1 MTRINTI
8 PPEQLTDQHL
18 FAEFREITRV
28 SSLARPLSEKE
39 QVADYT
45 MGTGH
50 VKFFYDK
57 GLFLAKRLEQLQAE
71 LDKRGNINYTVKDY
85 KPHAEGLNNDWEP
98 DKKAHITN
106 LIRLDSKI
114 REQPKFYRYYSKPV
128 QTDFYLT
135 LIMKTRSK

>member
-28 SSLARPLSEKE
+28 STLARALTKRE
-39 QVADYT
+39 QVSEYT
-45 MGTGH
+45 MGNGH

-71 LDKRGNINYTVKDY
+71 LDKRGNINYTAKDY
-85 KPHAEGLNNDWEP
+85 KLHAKNLNNDWQP
-98 DKKAHITN
+98 DNKAHLTN

-114 REQPKFYRYYSKPV
+114 RERPEFYRYYSKPV
-128 QTDFYLT
+128 QTDFYLK
-135 LIMKTRSK
+135 LIKQTTAN